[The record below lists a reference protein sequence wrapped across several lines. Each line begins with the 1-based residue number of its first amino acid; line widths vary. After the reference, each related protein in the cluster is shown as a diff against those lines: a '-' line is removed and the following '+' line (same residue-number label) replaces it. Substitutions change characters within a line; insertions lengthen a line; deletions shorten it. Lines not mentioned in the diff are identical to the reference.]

1 MCITTTASASPS
13 RNPCSLCVLDNTE
26 VTYRAWDQA
35 LRDAS
40 LDGGIFRDLCCVH
53 KEEVVEWEEAE
64 EYSDTHDPNPDH
76 PDYDDMVND
85 DDGGPDGPPVDEDG
99 EAPYE
104 GEDWPDYGDGY
115 VWGDG
120 Y

>member
-1 MCITTTASASPS
+1 MCITTTSASPS

-40 LDGGIFRDLCCVH
+40 LDGSVFRDLCMVH

-64 EYSDTHDPNPDH
+64 EHSDTHDPNPDH
-76 PDYDDMVND
+76 PDYDDMVD
-85 DDGGPDGPPVDEDG
+85 EDDGGPDGPPVDHDG
-99 EAPYE
+99 EAF
-104 GEDWPDYGDGY
+104 YGHDLDGY
-115 VWGDG
+115 MEEG